1 MKKFRIVLSLSIVL
15 LVAFLL
21 ASCKKEKNN
30 SMVTISTNPEISL
43 IVNSKGVVLSAK
55 GENDEGKIIIEGENL
70 EGKEVEEVI
79 EIIIKNEE
87 ESGFLIS
94 GSVSDK
100 ENKIEVKVS
109 ADKDKIKNKIEK
121 AVTKTV
127 ETVCDELNIQENIQ
141 KAEAYTKEELEKLA
155 SKYNCYLS
163 EVEAA
168 KMSYDELLVQVSNY
182 YQEVKGLVSVELE
195 NLYLSSKEYEF
206 AFAQKE
212 EVLEK
217 VDQLESKYQEFK
229 VAYGEA
235 INQLKKVIEDLEKVH
250 YDYLV
255 DPECEYQKQ
264 LAKYYQA
271 KEKLNSKKA
280 ELAEKDELDSAVGQL
295 AISGLEASLDAMHLV
310 LVAAKDAAELALTAA
325 KNLVSTAI
333 TALESLEASFLE
345 EIKSTVITKLELT
358 QEQMNQY
365 KDEFFASFEAK
376 YGEAIQKAKE
386 NAANKK

>member
-43 IVNSKGVVLSAK
+43 IVNSNGVVLSAK

-70 EGKEVEEVI
+70 EGKEIEEVI

-155 SKYNCYLS
+155 TNYNCYLS

-206 AFAQKE
+206 TFAQKE

-271 KEKLNSKKA
+271 KDQLNSKKA

-333 TALESLEASFLE
+333 TALENLEASFPE

-358 QEQMNQY
+358 QDQMNKY

>member
-15 LVAFLL
+15 LVSFLFVG
-21 ASCKKEKNN
+21 CKKEQNN

-43 IVNSKGVVLSAK
+43 IVNNKGVVLSAK

-94 GSVSDK
+94 GSVGDN
-100 ENKIEVKVS
+100 ENKIEIQVS
-109 ADKDKIKNKIEK
+109 ANKEKIKEKIEK
-121 AVTKTV
+121 TVTETV
-127 ETVCDELNIQENIQ
+127 ESVCDELNIEENIQ
-141 KAEAYTKEELEKLA
+141 KLEAYTKEELEKIVA
-155 SKYNCYLS
+155 KYNCYLS

-182 YQEVKGLVSVELE
+182 YNEVKGLVSVELE

-206 AFAQKE
+206 TFAQKE

-229 VAYGEA
+229 ESYGQA
-235 INQLKKVIEDLEKVH
+235 INQLKKVIEDLEKLH
-250 YDYLV
+250 YDHLV

-264 LAKYYQA
+264 LVKYYEA
-271 KEKLNSKKA
+271 KETLNAKKA
-280 ELAEKDELDSAVGQL
+280 ELAEKDELESTTGQFI
-295 AISGLEASLDAMHLV
+295 ISGLETSLEGLHLL
-310 LVAAKDAAELALTAA
+310 LVAAKDAAELVLTGA
-325 KNLVSTAI
+325 KSLVSSAI
-333 TALESLEASFLE
+333 AALENLEASFPE
-345 EIKSTVITKLELT
+345 EIKSTVISKLELT

-365 KDEFFASFEAK
+365 KDEFFANFEAK
-376 YGEAIQKAKE
+376 YSEAIQKAKE

>member
-15 LVAFLL
+15 LVSFLFVG
-21 ASCKKEKNN
+21 CKKEQNN

-43 IVNSKGVVLSAK
+43 IVNNKGVVLSAK

-94 GSVSDK
+94 GSVGDN
-100 ENKIEVKVS
+100 ENKIEIKVS
-109 ADKDKIKNKIEK
+109 ANKEKIKKKIEK
-121 AVTKTV
+121 TVTETV
-127 ETVCDELNIQENIQ
+127 ESVCDELNIEENIQ
-141 KAEAYTKEELEKLA
+141 KLEAYTKEELEKIVA
-155 SKYNCYLS
+155 KYNCYLS
-163 EVEAA
+163 EVETA

-182 YQEVKGLVSVELE
+182 YNEVKGLVSVELE

-206 AFAQKE
+206 TFAQKE

-229 VAYGEA
+229 ESYGQA
-235 INQLKKVIEDLEKVH
+235 INQLKKVIEDLEKLH
-250 YDYLV
+250 YDHLV

-264 LAKYYQA
+264 LVKYYEA
-271 KEKLNSKKA
+271 KEKLNAKKA
-280 ELAEKDELDSAVGQL
+280 ELAEKDELESTTGQFI
-295 AISGLEASLDAMHLV
+295 ISGLETSLEGLHLL
-310 LVAAKDAAELALTAA
+310 LVAAKDAAELVLTGA
-325 KNLVSTAI
+325 KNLVSSAI
-333 TALESLEASFLE
+333 AALENLEASFPE
-345 EIKSTVITKLELT
+345 EIKSTVISKLELT

-365 KDEFFASFEAK
+365 KDEFFANFEAK
-376 YGEAIQKAKE
+376 YSEAIQKAKE